1 MKVIFNEAAFTQKVP
16 SLEDASRIYWQFYQT
31 YAALKRAEGITN
43 FNPLY
48 GKRVA
53 ITDQVANDGSKISD
67 LQRIWG
73 AQHKG
78 EGRTT
83 FSALLSAFG
92 RVMPIDGGLFPSKLF
107 TIDDISFLIPEDD
120 INSMLLSLATLPKYE
135 SITVQGVVNDNSPLE
150 LKNISNA
157 SHIEEHRIALGIRR
171 YERNPK
177 HKDTYDT
184 IGKGRI
190 ASPMDLC
197 DEDAQALLN
206 RAVLIDKDR
215 TLYAAL
221 NGKCYVFPE
230 HEPGKAI
237 YHGYLDEHPNE
248 KVQRALGLK

>member
-1 MKVIFNEAAFTQKVP
+1 MKVIFNEAAYSQKVS
-16 SLEDASRIYWQFYQT
+16 SLEDASRIYWQFYKT
-31 YAALKRAEGITN
+31 YAALKRVEGITN
-43 FNPLY
+43 FKPLY

-92 RVMPIDGGLFPSKLF
+92 RVIPIDGELFPSKLF
-107 TIDDISFLIPEDD
+107 TIDGISFLIPEDD
-120 INSMLLSLATLPKYE
+120 ICSMLLSLATHPKYE
-135 SITVQGVVNDNSPLE
+135 NTTLQGTVNDGSILE
-150 LKNISNA
+150 MKNISDS
-157 SHIEEHRIALGIRR
+157 SHIEEHRVALGIRK

-177 HKDTYDT
+177 HKDTYDAM
-184 IGKGRI
+184 GKGRI

-197 DEDAQALLN
+197 DEDAQKLLN
-206 RAVLIDKDR
+206 RAVFVDKER